1 MHVKAPMNLA
11 EIQYFKR
18 VGKHLRNT
26 REMRGL
32 TLTTMSGSCGLEI
45 QELVRVENGELMGF
59 KQISKDT
66 LKNAEIYANA
76 LRIELGTQSLQHSGV
91 TKINNKN
98 DEVYIPFFLRIN
110 K

>member
-1 MHVKAPMNLA
+1 MNLA
-11 EIQYFKR
+11 EIRYFKQ
-18 VGKHLRNT
+18 VGKRLRIT

-32 TLTTMSGSCGLEI
+32 TLSSISGSCGLEI
-45 QELVRVENGELMGF
+45 QELVRVENGELIGF
-59 KQISKDT
+59 KQISIDT

-76 LRIELGTQSLQHSGV
+76 LHIELAPQSTQHPGV

-98 DEVYIPFFLRIN
+98 DEAYIPCFLRIN

>member
-1 MHVKAPMNLA
+1 MNLA
-11 EIQYFKR
+11 EIQYFKQ
-18 VGKHLRNT
+18 VGKRLRSA

-32 TLTTMSGSCGLEI
+32 SLTKISGACGLGI

-76 LRIELGTQSLQHSGV
+76 LQVELGGQSTQHPGEA
-91 TKINNKN
+91 KINNKN
-98 DEVYIPFFLRIN
+98 DDVFIPVFLR
-110 K
+110 KK